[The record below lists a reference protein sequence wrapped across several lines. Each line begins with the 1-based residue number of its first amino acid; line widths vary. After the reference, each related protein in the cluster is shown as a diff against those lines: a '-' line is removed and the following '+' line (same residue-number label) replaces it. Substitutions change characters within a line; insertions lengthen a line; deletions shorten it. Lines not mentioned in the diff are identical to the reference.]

1 MIMSNIIDFNK
12 EYENIR
18 ENLLDTCL
26 SDMEQKMSQKNVS
39 SILKNV
45 SICIAIF
52 LVSLWLLWLFNI
64 TLLIS
69 CSILVIMSVI
79 MVAVIVINT
88 YCTTNNEYLQLAKRY
103 SNYTVEKEAKK
114 ALYAIQSYNKITY
127 YEFLALKQTILV
139 DKLSKLYNKEL
150 DYLNVKD
157 GKLNINDIEFDDFVL
172 ANSKYITKVDNLEVT
187 NNVQDIYMNY
197 TSSILEVY
205 LGVKNGIRV

>member
-1 MIMSNIIDFNK
+1 MDRKDFAETYPFIPYQFRLLQNVFTD
-12 EYENIR
+12 IR
-18 ENLLDTCL
+18 KHGFAGKHL
-26 SDMEQKMSQKNVS
+26 SSGER
-39 SILKNV
+39 
-45 SICIAIF
+45 
-52 LVSLWLLWLFNI
+52 SLIGAFQG
-64 TLLIS
+64 T
-69 CSILVIMSVI
+69 
-79 MVAVIVINT
+79 
-88 YCTTNNEYLQLAKRY
+88 AKRY

-114 ALYAIQSYNKITY
+114 ALYAIQSYNKITD

-205 LGVKNGIRV
+205 LGVKTH